1 MGHLS
6 TRFASD
12 TMCGHWQYR
21 NVNGAHVSLE
31 ICGSLGE
38 VKGDGI
44 NFSRKP
50 ERIPGGRHSGRQALG
65 SSRRS
70 SAGPLKQE
78 RTGFKPVLV
87 LPESG
92 TLVLFALVLQEHSD
106 EAEWERHHV
115 TEEINS

>member
-38 VKGDGI
+38 VKGDDM
-44 NFSRKP
+44 NFIRKP
-50 ERIPGGRHSGRQALG
+50 ERIPGGRYSGRQVLG
-65 SSRRS
+65 CSWRS
-70 SAGPLKQE
+70 SVGPLKQE
-78 RTGFKPVLV
+78 RTGFKLALV
-87 LPESG
+87 PPESE
-92 TLVLFALVLQEHSD
+92 TLVHFALLFSRSAVMKQGGRSI
-106 EAEWERHHV
+106 
-115 TEEINS
+115 T